1 MQTYSLSRC
10 AQFALSGTEADAN
23 GGGEPASEW
32 SEIFDQSLKTAKPL
46 QAFPE
51 RGETVRKAGLADLLL
66 SDKLQRA
73 RRGRGYSGSAKQW
86 GRCVS
91 ETILI
96 ADDHP
101 LFRQALALAVANV
114 APQARVVEAGT
125 LTAAAR
131 AASDAP
137 DLKLIMLD
145 LKMPGAVGYSGIALL
160 HAERPDVPILVVSS
174 AEGANAA
181 DEARAFGAVGFL
193 RKDVDLARIEDA
205 IRVALGGRS
214 TAVASNEPVEQ
225 VRREVAGLTPT
236 QLKVLLEVLA
246 GKLNK
251 QIAFDLGMSEA
262 TVKAHMTAIMRKLDV
277 QNRTQ
282 AALIARSL
290 GLDLIG

>member
-1 MQTYSLSRC
+1 M
-10 AQFALSGTEADAN
+10 
-23 GGGEPASEW
+23 
-32 SEIFDQSLKTAKPL
+32 
-46 QAFPE
+46 
-51 RGETVRKAGLADLLL
+51 
-66 SDKLQRA
+66 
-73 RRGRGYSGSAKQW
+73 
-86 GRCVS
+86 S

-114 APQARVVEAGT
+114 APDARVVEAGT
-125 LTAAAR
+125 LAAAAK

-137 DLKLIMLD
+137 DLKLITLD
-145 LKMPGAVGYSGIALL
+145 LKMPGAIGYSGIALL

-174 AEGANAA
+174 AEGAKVAE
-181 DEARAFGAVGFL
+181 EARAFGAVGFL
-193 RKDVDLARIEDA
+193 RKDADLARIEDA
-205 IRVALGGRS
+205 IRVALGGS
-214 TAVASNEPVEQ
+214 SATVVSDEPVEQ

-236 QLKVLLEVLA
+236 QLKVLLEVLD

-290 GLDLIG
+290 GLDLIN

>member
-1 MQTYSLSRC
+1 L
-10 AQFALSGTEADAN
+10 
-23 GGGEPASEW
+23 
-32 SEIFDQSLKTAKPL
+32 
-46 QAFPE
+46 
-51 RGETVRKAGLADLLL
+51 
-66 SDKLQRA
+66 
-73 RRGRGYSGSAKQW
+73 
-86 GRCVS
+86 S

-125 LTAAAR
+125 LAAAAK

-137 DLKLIMLD
+137 DLKLITLD
-145 LKMPGAVGYSGIALL
+145 LKMPGAIGYSGIALL

-174 AEGANAA
+174 AEGAKVAE
-181 DEARAFGAVGFL
+181 EARAFGAVGFL
-193 RKDVDLARIEDA
+193 RKDADLARIEDA

-214 TAVASNEPVEQ
+214 ATVVSDEPVEQ

-236 QLKVLLEVLA
+236 QLKVLLEVLD

-290 GLDLIG
+290 GLDLIN